1 MRRSRKTKI
10 VATLGP
16 ASHTQEQIR
25 TLFFAGVDVFR
36 INMSHTSH
44 ANLTT
49 LVKTVRAV
57 EADVGRPIAILV
69 DLQGPKLRLG
79 KIEGGERRL
88 ETGEKVTLVRAET
101 APNPAE
107 LPIPHPEIF
116 AALKP
121 GANLLIDDGKV
132 RLLANQVSDTRIDAT
147 VLQGGMVKNH
157 KGVNLPDTLL
167 PIPAMTPKDRSDLDY
182 ALSLNIDW
190 LALSF
195 VQRPDDVA
203 ELRKAAAGRA
213 GVMSKIEK
221 PAAFHALEEIVMLS
235 DSVMVARGDLGVEL
249 PLEMVPGRQKQIIQ
263 EARRQGKPVVV
274 ATQMLESMITTAIP
288 TRAEVSDVANAV
300 FEGADAVMLSA
311 ETASGAFPAEA
322 VAMMDRIAQ
331 AVEGDPLY
339 RSIIAGQR
347 QVPEHTMPDA
357 ILAAVHD
364 VTSTIRA
371 AAIVCWTKSGS
382 TGLRAARERPQVPIL
397 ALTPI
402 KAMARR
408 LTLAWGLHCVE
419 TEDAHDLDDVAERA
433 CQLAF
438 SQGFAKPGE
447 RVVIT
452 AGLPLG
458 TPGATNMLRVAF
470 VSRKSG

>member
-10 VATLGP
+10 LATLGP

-25 TLFFAGVDVFR
+25 TLFVAGADVFR
-36 INMSHTSH
+36 INMSHTNH
-44 ANLTT
+44 ATLTT

-57 EADVGRPIAILV
+57 EADVGRPISILV

-79 KIEGGERRL
+79 KLEGGERRL
-88 ETGEKVTLVRAET
+88 ESGERVTLIRAET
-101 APNPAE
+101 SSDPAH
-107 LPIPHPEIF
+107 LPMPHPEIF

-121 GANLLIDDGKV
+121 GSNLLIDDGKV
-132 RLLANQVSDTRIDAT
+132 RLVADQVTETRIEAT
-147 VLQGGMVKNH
+147 VLQAGVVKNH

-182 ALSLNIDW
+182 ALSLDIDW

-213 GVMSKIEK
+213 GVMTKIEK
-221 PAAFHALEEIVMLS
+221 PAAFHALEEIIELS
-235 DSVMVARGDLGVEL
+235 DSVMVARGDIGVEL
-249 PLEMVPGRQKQIIQ
+249 PLEDVPGRQKEIIRC
-263 EARRQGKPVVV
+263 ARRAGKPVVV
-274 ATQMLESMITTAIP
+274 ATQMLESMITTAVP
-288 TRAEVSDVANAV
+288 TRAEVSDVANAI

-311 ETASGAFPAEA
+311 ETASGAYPAEA
-322 VAMMDRIAQ
+322 VAVMDRIAQ
-331 AVEGDPLY
+331 AVEGDPIY
-339 RSIIAGQR
+339 RSIISAQR
-347 QVPEHTMPDA
+347 EVPEATIPDA

-364 VTSTIRA
+364 VTDTIKA
-371 AAIVCWTKSGS
+371 SAIVCWTKSGS
-382 TGLRAARERPQVPIL
+382 TGLRAARERPDVPIL

-402 KAMARR
+402 RAMARR

-433 CQLAF
+433 CQIAF
-438 SQGFAKPGE
+438 AHGFAKPGE

-470 VSRKSG
+470 VTRRAI

>member
-16 ASHTQEQIR
+16 SSRTVEQIR
-25 TLFFAGVDVFR
+25 ALFFAGVDVFR
-36 INMSHTSH
+36 INMSHTDH
-44 ANLTT
+44 ANLAG
-49 LVKTVRAV
+49 LVSRVRAV
-57 EADVGRPIAILV
+57 EDDVGRPISILV

-79 KIEGGERRL
+79 KLEGGEQRL
-88 ETGEKVTLVRAET
+88 ESNTPIVLLRGET
-101 APNPAE
+101 ASEPGA
-107 LPIPHPEIF
+107 LPIPHAEIF

-121 GANLLIDDGKV
+121 GSSLLIDDGKV
-132 RLLANQVSDTRIDAT
+132 RLRAETVTAGRIEAS
-147 VLQGGMVKNH
+147 VIQGGVVKNH

-167 PIPAMTPKDRSDLDY
+167 PIPAMTPKDRADLDY

-213 GVMSKIEK
+213 GVMTKIEK

-274 ATQMLESMITTAIP
+274 ATQMLESMITTSVP

-322 VAMMDRIAQ
+322 VAVMDRIAQ
-331 AVEGDPLY
+331 AVESDPHYL
-339 RSIIAGQR
+339 SVIAAQS
-347 QVPEHTMPDA
+347 QAPEHTMPDA
-357 ILAAVHD
+357 NLVD
-364 VTSTIRA
+364 V
-371 AAIVCWTKSGS
+371 
-382 TGLRAARERPQVPIL
+382 
-397 ALTPI
+397 
-402 KAMARR
+402 
-408 LTLAWGLHCVE
+408 
-419 TEDAHDLDDVAERA
+419 
-433 CQLAF
+433 
-438 SQGFAKPGE
+438 
-447 RVVIT
+447 
-452 AGLPLG
+452 
-458 TPGATNMLRVAF
+458 
-470 VSRKSG
+470 